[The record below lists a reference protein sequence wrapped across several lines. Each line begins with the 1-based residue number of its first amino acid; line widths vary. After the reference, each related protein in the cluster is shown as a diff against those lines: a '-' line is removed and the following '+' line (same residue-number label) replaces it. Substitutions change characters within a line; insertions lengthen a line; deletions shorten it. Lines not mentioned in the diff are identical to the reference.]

1 MTYTGYLQVEVGN
14 KNGKSIMTNSLFDG
28 VFKITRPVY
37 LSSGMPLLILIH
49 VGGGYVDGDTYHT
62 DMTIH
67 ESARLA
73 ITTQASTKVYKS
85 KNFGVRQSTNYTLK
99 NNSELFVKQDALI
112 PYKDANFIQQTHV
125 HMSSSATFFYS
136 DIITPGWAEDGRM
149 FQYERVT
156 SKMQIFVDD
165 TLVVFDHLLLEP
177 DEKFEQLMYLEEYSH
192 IGTLF
197 FIHPKVNEP
206 FLEDLRDKLEAF
218 SNQARIGVSMLSVRG
233 MTMRIL
239 ASSTTMIEKIFA
251 ACEELIGERFY
262 VNNVIEWRKW

>member
-62 DMTIH
+62 DMTVH

-99 NNSELFVKQDALI
+99 TTVN
-112 PYKDANFIQQTHV
+112 
-125 HMSSSATFFYS
+125 
-136 DIITPGWAEDGRM
+136 
-149 FQYERVT
+149 
-156 SKMQIFVDD
+156 
-165 TLVVFDHLLLEP
+165 
-177 DEKFEQLMYLEEYSH
+177 YL
-192 IGTLF
+192 
-197 FIHPKVNEP
+197 
-206 FLEDLRDKLEAF
+206 
-218 SNQARIGVSMLSVRG
+218 
-233 MTMRIL
+233 
-239 ASSTTMIEKIFA
+239 
-251 ACEELIGERFY
+251 
-262 VNNVIEWRKW
+262 